1 MTLFHTPPRTALLAA
16 TTMGNYSEFGLVV
29 IAVAAKMGWADAEWA
44 AAMSLAIAASFLFS
58 SPLSNQA
65 HALYRRYHGFWLRFE
80 SAKVLAKVP
89 DTEGVRIVVLGMGN
103 IGTGAYDAIAE
114 EHGSEV
120 LGVDLNE
127 RKLAEHA
134 RRHRRVVT
142 ADASDPDFWHRVD
155 LQAVDLILL
164 ALTHHEENMLVG
176 RLLRDLGYR
185 GQVSAV
191 VRFTE
196 EAKELEAHGFSAF
209 NLYAQAGAGFADHAI
224 EQLGS
229 RIQDA
234 GSGARRQ

>member
-1 MTLFHTPPRTALLAA
+1 M
-16 TTMGNYSEFGLVV
+16 
-29 IAVAAKMGWADAEWA
+29 
-44 AAMSLAIAASFLFS
+44 
-58 SPLSNQA
+58 
-65 HALYRRYHGFWLRFE
+65 
-80 SAKVLAKVP
+80 LAKVP

-103 IGTGAYDAIAE
+103 NGTGAYDAIAE
-114 EHGSEV
+114 EHGAEV
-120 LGVDLNE
+120 LRVDLNE

-196 EAKELEAHGFSAF
+196 EAKELEAHSFSAF

-229 RIQDA
+229 RIQDT
-234 GSGARRQ
+234 GSGDGRQ